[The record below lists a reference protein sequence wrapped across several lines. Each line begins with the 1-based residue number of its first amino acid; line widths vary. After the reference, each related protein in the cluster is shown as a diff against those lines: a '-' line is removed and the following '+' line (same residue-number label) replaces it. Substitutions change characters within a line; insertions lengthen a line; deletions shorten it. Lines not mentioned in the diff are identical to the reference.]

1 MAYGAVPEYV
11 VTYAQGSK
19 NPLYS
24 NTSEVNR
31 DRNRRLEINLVP
43 GEELIWDA
51 EKNKINLK
59 LKLNVKLIFD

>member
-1 MAYGAVPEYV
+1 MKQIG
-11 VTYAQGSK
+11 AQGSK

-31 DRNRRLEINLVP
+31 DRNRRLEIYLVP

-51 EKNKINLK
+51 EKNKINFK
-59 LKLNVKLIFD
+59 E